1 MSFAA
6 EKSPDLRPAGTS
18 RTGGSQ
24 VVTLHNTRGGV
35 RGPGVEAMK
44 SFRVALPL
52 IVIIVGLLAMA
63 VATRS
68 L

>member
-1 MSFAA
+1 
-6 EKSPDLRPAGTS
+6 
-18 RTGGSQ
+18 
-24 VVTLHNTRGGV
+24 
-35 RGPGVEAMK
+35 VEAMK